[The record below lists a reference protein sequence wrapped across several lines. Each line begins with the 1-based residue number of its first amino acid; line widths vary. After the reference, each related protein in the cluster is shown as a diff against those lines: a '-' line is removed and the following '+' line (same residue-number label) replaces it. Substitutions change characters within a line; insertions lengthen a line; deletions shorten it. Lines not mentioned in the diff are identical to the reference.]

1 MEMCKKPINGE
12 DYAPITRALRGR
24 LKVAALGLAKPM
36 VDGLLAECDNID
48 ALHKA
53 LDDEYAEMRT
63 FVESLDDAAKK
74 HEDVD
79 LWGTRY
85 IAGPVDSQGV
95 PINFETPIERWG
107 ALELIIYNM
116 HDKCWYVTGHDMT
129 APTLSAEECTVV
141 LPPKPTVEDVLR
153 EFTRTILNQKAEYRE
168 QNIAKYAA
176 KLRLADDANE

>member
-1 MEMCKKPINGE
+1 MPEDTINAGN
-12 DYAPITRALRGR
+12 YTPITQELREYIER
-24 LKVAALGLAKPM
+24 HPTMMHAVGLT
-36 VDGLLAECDNID
+36 DLLDNID
-48 ALHKA
+48 AIHKA
-53 LDDEYAEMRT
+53 MEDEYAEMRE
-63 FVESLDDAAKK
+63 FCNRLEDAAKK

-95 PINFETPIERWG
+95 PINFDTPIERWG

-129 APTLSAEECTVV
+129 APTLMAEECTVV
-141 LPPKPTVEDVLR
+141 LPPKPTVEDVLW
-153 EFTRTILNQKAEYRE
+153 EFTRTILNQKVEYRE

-176 KLRLADDANE
+176 KLRLAGDAE